1 MKKKAIIAIV
11 SLIVFGQG
19 AWAQQHPKIG
29 DLTYNSQGNYY
40 EIPNATAL
48 NVLAAYVND
57 GNTCAGL
64 TFKVTDNITFTAPVS
79 PETSNFTPI
88 GIGEELGEVDKPFMG
103 IFDGN
108 NKTISNITYI
118 DEPGVGVGLFGYIYG
133 GEIKNVTLTDCSF
146 TGCYHVGGIVGNAT
160 GASTIENCQVGS
172 SVTVIAKSKT
182 EYDESEQAY
191 YDFANAG
198 GIIGTC
204 TGENVIVQGCTSA
217 ASVSGDESV
226 GGIAGWVYEGSLVNC
241 NSSATVSGKK
251 AVGGIAGRTEG
262 SEIDNPH
269 TVKKASITD
278 CFYTGESSNVSGT
291 SDYGIIVG
299 EKGNFS
305 TLSISL
311 LDNDTEATVKNS
323 TRIANYDGQ
332 IAAVTLSDRTLIKD
346 GYWNT
351 ICMPF
356 DLTIA
361 GSPLAGATIKKL
373 DTTSSVQYGE
383 NEYHTTGI
391 EGDCLYLNFAEAT
404 SIVAGVPYIIKWGIA
419 SDHPGTNITNPV
431 FTNVTINANAS
442 TEVSFTGGGKFVGT
456 YNAKRFT
463 TADLGQYLIMGGDNT
478 LYYTKAGAGIGAC
491 RAYFQVPEGS
501 ASIKMF
507 NLNFSDYST
516 TTKITNTNLADQ
528 TYEDGEWWTLSGMK
542 LNGKP
547 SEKGVYL
554 FNGKKVVIQ

>member
-19 AWAQQHPKIG
+19 VWAWDGSGTQG
-29 DLTYNSQGNYY
+29 DPYQIKTIDDLNALASDVNSGTTYKGVYFKLTANLDYTGKSF
-40 EIPNATAL
+40 I
-48 NVLAAYVND
+48 
-57 GNTCAGL
+57 
-64 TFKVTDNITFTAPVS
+64 
-79 PETSNFTPI
+79 PI

-108 NKTISNITYI
+108 NKTVSNITYI

-311 LDNDTEATVKNS
+311 LDDDSNATVKNS

-404 SIVAGVPYIIKWGIA
+404 SIVAGVPYLIKWAIG
-419 SDHPGTNITNPV
+419 DNITDPE

-491 RAYFQVPEGS
+491 RAYFQVPASSGS

-507 NLNFSDYST
+507 NLNFSDYSA